1 MTERL
6 NPEEVALLIR
16 ARKLLKQK
24 GLPNGVDVKT
34 ICEIAGISRKTG
46 YQWANGLK
54 LGEDP
59 PDAHSQE
66 MSRLKS
72 EHEQLKARCRDL
84 EIEKQGF
91 DRMRSVVEV
100 ELIQGDRFTQPAP
113 VYRGGPERPFTQAEL
128 REKFQECAESILDRE
143 SIQKAIELI
152 ESLEQLQDLTKL
164 IEILS
169 QDRPRREEDP

>member
-34 ICEIAGISRKTG
+34 ICEIAGVSRKTG

-84 EIEKQGF
+84 EIENEGQRLAWEIHGV
-91 DRMRSVVEV
+91 D
-100 ELIQGDRFTQPAP
+100 ELLAAKKNITCKAK
-113 VYRGGPERPFTQAEL
+113 
-128 REKFQECAESILDRE
+128 EKKR
-143 SIQKAIELI
+143 
-152 ESLEQLQDLTKL
+152 
-164 IEILS
+164 
-169 QDRPRREEDP
+169 